1 MPIPTICLDG
11 RLRQFIGALSGSLSK
26 PQKKYLVT
34 VLLGLMLCQGNHT
47 LSGLL
52 AQVADAPRLSGTS
65 RFLSSAPWSAET
77 LVAQWQQRFQQ
88 QMAPLVQQAHLR
100 QRAKRA
106 KRRGRPKGTLVTGY
120 LIGDDSTIAKRKGKK
135 MAGLGRH
142 HSSTENKR
150 VTGHSLVQGLYVLL
164 GRHCPLPP
172 RLYRQRAVCEA
183 EGVPFQSKI
192 DLMVE
197 LVETFEPVADTV
209 THVLLD
215 SWYGCKAIWKAARA
229 RGFTITTA
237 LRANRSLRV
246 ADESQPTGWRWQTFS
261 DYAAT
266 LTAADFQRVVW
277 PTHDG
282 GRPVYVHGVQTRV
295 RKLYRCQ
302 LLIVRES
309 LDAPLAQT
317 RYWASSDLAADVATL
332 VQHIAVRWQI
342 EVLFAD
348 AKELLGLDHYQLMS
362 AQAIVRFWTLVMAA
376 YLFLDEERH
385 RLRQQ
390 RQTHVTLGEARSD
403 VQRRHRQNLLTW
415 LWEQFRAGQAPE
427 QLPFSLAA

>member
-1 MPIPTICLDG
+1 MPIPTICLDR
-11 RLRQFIGALSGSLSK
+11 RLRQFIAALSGSLSK

-34 VLLGLMLCQGNHT
+34 VLLGLLLCQGTHT

-52 AQVADAPRLSGTS
+52 AQVADAPSLSGTS
-65 RFLSSAPWSAET
+65 RFLSAAPWSVAT

-88 QMAPLVQQAHLR
+88 QLAPLVQQAHAR
-100 QRAKRA
+100 QRSKRA
-106 KRRGRPKGTLVTGY
+106 TRRGRPKGTLVTGY
-120 LIGDDSTIAKRKGKK
+120 LIGDDSTIAKRKGKQ

-142 HSSTENKR
+142 HSSTDNKR

-164 GRHCPLPP
+164 ARHCPLQP
-172 RLYRQRAVCEA
+172 RLYRQRAVCEV

-197 LVETFEPVADTV
+197 LIQTFTPVPDTL

-215 SWYGCKAIWKAARA
+215 SWYGCKAVWKAARA
-229 RGFTITTA
+229 RGFAITTA
-237 LRANRSLRV
+237 LRENRALRV
-246 ADESQPTGWRWQTFS
+246 PEADQPHAWRWQSFK
-261 DYAAT
+261 DYTAS
-266 LTAADFQRVVW
+266 LRAADFQSVVW
-277 PTHDG
+277 PSQTG
-282 GRPVYVHGVQTRV
+282 GREVYVHCVSTCV

-302 LLIVRES
+302 LLIVRDS
-309 LDAPLAQT
+309 LDAPLSQT
-317 RYWASSDLAADVATL
+317 RYWASSDLAADGTTL

-385 RLRQQ
+385 RLRHE
-390 RQTHVTLGEARSD
+390 RQTHVTLGEARAD
-403 VQRRHRQNLLTW
+403 VQRRHRQHLLMW
-415 LWEQFRAGQAPE
+415 LWQQFRGGHVPE
-427 QLPFSLAA
+427 ELPFALAA

>member
-1 MPIPTICLDG
+1 MPVPTICLDG
-11 RLRQFIGALSGSLSK
+11 RLRQFIAALSGCLSK

-34 VLLGLMLCQGNHT
+34 VLLGLLLCQGSHT

-52 AQVADAPRLSGTS
+52 AQVADAPSLSGTS
-65 RFLSSAPWSAET
+65 RFLSSAPWSAE
-77 LVAQWQQRFQQ
+77 LMVHQWQQRFAQQ
-88 QMAPLVQQAHLR
+88 LAPLVQQAHAR
-100 QRAKRA
+100 QRTKRA
-106 KRRGRPKGTLVTGY
+106 KWRGRPTGTLVTGY
-120 LIGDDSTIAKRKGKK
+120 LTGDDSTIAKRQGKK

-164 GRHCPLPP
+164 GRQCPLQP
-172 RLYRQRAVCEA
+172 RLYRQRAVCEQ

-192 DLMVE
+192 DLMIE
-197 LVETFEPVADTV
+197 IIESFAPVADTV

-215 SWYGCKAIWKAARA
+215 SWYGCKAVWKAARA
-229 RGFTITTA
+229 RGFAITTA
-237 LRANRSLRV
+237 LRENRALRV
-246 ADESQPTGWRWQTFS
+246 PDASQPKGWCWQTFT

-266 LTAADFQRVVW
+266 LTAADFQCVVW
-277 PTHDG
+277 PSQDG
-282 GRPVYVHGVQTRV
+282 GREVYVHLVPTRV

-309 LDAPLAQT
+309 LEAPLSQT
-317 RYWASSDLAADVATL
+317 RYWASSDLEADVTTL

-385 RLRQQ
+385 YLRHA
-390 RQTHVTLGEARSD
+390 RQAHVTLGEARSD
-403 VQRRHRQNLLTW
+403 VQRRHRHNLLAW
-415 LWEQFRAGQAPE
+415 LWEQFQMGHAPD
-427 QLPFSLAA
+427 QLPVSLAA